1 MPRGEIATAP
11 DKQPAVDPETLSSI
25 KQMLTNPN
33 ADTAMQ
39 GIVLARSPDDEALCE
54 ALLAGVWV
62 GSLAA

>member
-1 MPRGEIATAP
+1 
-11 DKQPAVDPETLSSI
+11 
-25 KQMLTNPN
+25 MLTNPN